1 MVKWHRWATA
11 AVGGAST
18 LALSV
23 ALSATAV
30 PSAFA
35 DERADQRQTGRPNPA
50 VQRGLDGLVR
60 DDRFPGAL
68 ATVRGRDGRS
78 HTYTAGVSDTVTK
91 RRVPADGRVRLA
103 SNTKAFTAVVVLQ
116 LVGEG
121 RVGLDEPVETY
132 LPGVVRGPVDG
143 RGITVRHLLQHT
155 SGIADYDEPIIGT
168 DYFAVRHRHF
178 EPRDLV
184 DAGLAQP
191 AVAPKGTFSYSNTN
205 YILAGL
211 IAQKVTG
218 RPIGEEITR
227 RVLKPAGL
235 RDTYWPQ
242 LGVETIDG
250 PHPHGYMATAPDA
263 PFVDVTEQ
271 DTSLAWAAGQ
281 LIGTPGDLNRFFGAL
296 LDGKLLRAEQLAAM
310 KSTVDAPGF
319 STVDGP
325 RYGLGIGTF
334 PLSCGGFA
342 WTHGGNAPGYTTVTG
357 TTEDGRSA
365 TIAVTALPTVI
376 EAVRHLD
383 KALDTALC
391 A

>member
-1 MVKWHRWATA
+1 MVKWHRWALAT
-11 AVGGAST
+11 VGGASA

-23 ALSATAV
+23 ATV
-30 PSAFA
+30 PAASA
-35 DERADQRQTGRPNPA
+35 DERHAGRPNPA
-50 VQRGLDGLVR
+50 VQRSLDGLVR

-68 ATVRGRDGRS
+68 ATVRDRDGRS
-78 HTYTAGVSDTVTK
+78 HTYTAGVSDLTTK
-91 RRVPADGRVRLA
+91 RPVPTNGRVRLA

-121 RVGLDEPVETY
+121 KVRLDEPVETY

-143 RGITVRHLLQHT
+143 RTVTVRNLLQHT
-155 SGIADYDEPIIGT
+155 GGVADYDVPIIGT

-184 DAGLAQP
+184 DVGLAQP
-191 AVAPKGTFSYSNTN
+191 AAAPKGTFSYSNTN

-235 RDTYWPQ
+235 RDTYWPA
-242 LGVETIDG
+242 LGVQTIDG
-250 PHPHGYMATAPDA
+250 PHPRGYMATAPDA

-296 LDGKLLRAEQLAAM
+296 LGGRLLRAEQLREM
-310 KSTVDAPGF
+310 QSTVDAPGYA
-319 STVDGP
+319 TVEGS
-325 RYGLGIGTF
+325 RYGLGIATF
-334 PLSCGGFA
+334 SLSCGGFA

-357 TTEDGRSA
+357 TTVDGRSA

-376 EAVRHLD
+376 EAVQHLD
-383 KALDTALC
+383 RALDTALC
-391 A
+391 S

>member
-1 MVKWHRWATA
+1 MVKWHRWALAT
-11 AVGGAST
+11 VGGACT
-18 LALSV
+18 LALTVGV
-23 ALSATAV
+23 APT
-30 PSAFA
+30 AFA
-35 DERADQRQTGRPNPA
+35 EERRPNAA
-50 VQRGLDGLVR
+50 VQRSLDGLVR

-68 ATVRGRDGRS
+68 ATVRGRDGRTT
-78 HTYTAGVSDTVTK
+78 TYTAGVSDTTTK
-91 RRVPADGRVRLA
+91 RRVPTNGRVRLA
-103 SNTKAFTAVVVLQ
+103 SNTKSFTAVVVLQ

-121 RVGLDEPVETY
+121 KVGLDEQVGKY
-132 LPGVVRGPVDG
+132 LPGVVPG
-143 RGITVRHLLQHT
+143 RHITVRQLLQHT
-155 SGIADYDEPIIGT
+155 SGLSDYDHAIIGT
-168 DYFAVRHRHF
+168 DYLAVRHRHF

-191 AVAPKGTFSYSNTN
+191 DAAPPGTWSYSNTN

-218 RPIGEEITR
+218 RPIGEEITN

-235 RDTYWPQ
+235 RDTYWPN
-242 LGVETIDG
+242 LGVQTIDG

-296 LDGKLLRAEQLAAM
+296 LAGRLLKAEQLRAM
-310 KSTVDAPGF
+310 QSTVDAPEFDTSGRA
-319 STVDGP
+319 
-325 RYGLGIGTF
+325 RYGLGIATF
-334 PLSCGGFA
+334 ALSCGGFA

-357 TTEDGRSA
+357 TTGDGRSA
-365 TIAVTALPTVI
+365 TIAVTALPTTLEGVQ
-376 EAVRHLD
+376 HLD
-383 KALDTALC
+383 RALDTALC